1 MSIFNFFK
9 KKEEVKQVEEIQLAV
24 VEEVPTVLISQVE
37 QIKPKKPRKPRVKK
51 ETPAAQPM
59 VEPKVDILKFD
70 FDPANPRLGS
80 IELDWNKEFVELLV
94 THGYVGNTDEE
105 IVDKWLN
112 DVCKNIASDE
122 FQGANV
128 KPSALSGTNLVR
140 KTPLGSGK
148 TEIS

>member
-1 MSIFNFFK
+1 MQLSIFDFFK
-9 KKEEVKQVEEIQLAV
+9 KKEEVKQVEEIQPAV
-24 VEEVPTVLISQVE
+24 VEIPAVL
-37 QIKPKKPRKPRVKK
+37 IKPKKPRKPRVKK
-51 ETPAAQPM
+51 EKPAAQPKI
-59 VEPKVDILKFD
+59 EPKVDVLKFD

-94 THGYVGNTDEE
+94 THGYVGNNDEE

-122 FQGANV
+122 FQGTNV
-128 KPSALSGTNLVR
+128 KPSALSGANLVR
-140 KTPLGSGK
+140 KTPLGDGK